1 MRELKTFVDS
11 LPQMMAM
18 KQSLATHT
26 SVAEQVKEETERRQ
40 FLEFLQAEQEL
51 LNFQGPAE
59 FYGLLNYFSSYC
71 VLEEDFKRRYRSS
84 WTTLC

>member
-1 MRELKTFVDS
+1 MRELKTFVDG

-26 SVAEQVKEETERRQ
+26 SIAEQVKEETERRQ

-51 LNFQGPAE
+51 LNFQGLIRPI
-59 FYGLLNYFSSYC
+59 
-71 VLEEDFKRRYRSS
+71 S
-84 WTTLC
+84 WIFD